1 MVLTFVALSFSPFVA
16 TGGVSEDTWL
26 GPFFVW
32 SLEPVTDDEEDEEDD
47 AVVCLWLDEVVED
60 VDVAAAG
67 IADALD
73 DACLR
78 RGICDVVV
86 EVL

>member
-1 MVLTFVALSFSPFVA
+1 M
-16 TGGVSEDTWL
+16 
-26 GPFFVW
+26 GPFFGW
-32 SLEPVTDDEEDEEDD
+32 SLEPVTDDDDEEEEED
-47 AVVCLWLDEVVED
+47 AAVCLWIDVVVVDD
-60 VDVAAAG
+60 VDDDAG
-67 IADALD
+67 TADALD